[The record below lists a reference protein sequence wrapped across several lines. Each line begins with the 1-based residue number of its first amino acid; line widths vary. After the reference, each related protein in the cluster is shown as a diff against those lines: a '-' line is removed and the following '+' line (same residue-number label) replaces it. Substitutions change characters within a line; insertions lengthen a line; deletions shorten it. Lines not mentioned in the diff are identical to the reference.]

1 MAVIPIL
8 KYASGHQRI
17 DAFELT
23 TTLPMTFRPLSV
35 LRELQKSELNGAAQ
49 LLGRGMC
56 DNPVNVRAFGIEN
69 RERRVRAMSR
79 FFLPVLEGLY
89 RRGLVIGAFNET
101 KLVGVCGM
109 ARPQSCQP
117 RTMEKFRVLPKV
129 VLGNPIVAPLR
140 VLKWVGEWAR
150 RDPKEPH
157 WHLGPVAVDSGLRG
171 RGIGGAMLTRFCAAM
186 DEKHELAYLETDKSE
201 NVHFYQRFGFSVIAE
216 GKVLGIINWFMLR
229 SRL

>member
-1 MAVIPIL
+1 M
-8 KYASGHQRI
+8 
-17 DAFELT
+17 T
-23 TTLPMTFRPLSV
+23 THTLPV

-56 DNPVNVRAFGIEN
+56 DNPVNVHAFGIGS
-69 RERRVRAMSR
+69 RERRAQAMSR

-89 RRGLVIGAFNET
+89 GRGLIVGAFHEAD
-101 KLVGVCGM
+101 LVGVCGM

-117 RTMEKFRVLPKV
+117 QTVEKFRILPKV
-129 VLGNPIVAPLR
+129 VLANPIVAPLR

-201 NVHFYQRFGFSVIAE
+201 NVHFYRRFEFSVIAE
-216 GKVLGIINWFMLR
+216 AKVLGITNWFMLR
-229 SRL
+229 SSPVRRQR

>member
-1 MAVIPIL
+1 
-8 KYASGHQRI
+8 
-17 DAFELT
+17 
-23 TTLPMTFRPLSV
+23 
-35 LRELQKSELNGAAQ
+35 
-49 LLGRGMC
+49 MC
-56 DNPVNVRAFGIEN
+56 DNPVNVRAFGIES
-69 RERRVRAMSR
+69 RERRARAMSR

-89 RRGLVIGAFNET
+89 RRGLVVGAFNDA

-117 RTMEKFRVLPKV
+117 RMMEKFRVLPKV

-140 VLKWVGEWAR
+140 ILKWVGEWAR

-171 RGIGGAMLTRFCAAM
+171 RGIGRAMLARFCAAM

-201 NVHFYQRFGFSVIAE
+201 NVHFYQRFGFSVISE
-216 GKVLGIINWFMLR
+216 GKVLGITNWFMLR
-229 SRL
+229 SSAVRPQ

>member
-1 MAVIPIL
+1 M
-8 KYASGHQRI
+8 
-17 DAFELT
+17 T
-23 TTLPMTFRPLSV
+23 THTLPV

-56 DNPVNVRAFGIEN
+56 DNPVNARAFGIES
-69 RERRVRAMSR
+69 RERRARAMSR

-89 RRGLVIGAFNET
+89 GRGLIVGAFHEAD
-101 KLVGVCGM
+101 LVGVCGM

-117 RTMEKFRVLPKV
+117 QTVEKFRILPKV
-129 VLGNPIVAPLR
+129 VLANPIVAPLR

-157 WHLGPVAVDSGLRG
+157 WHLGPVAVDSELRG

-201 NVHFYQRFGFSVIAE
+201 NVHFYRRFEFSVIAE
-216 GKVLGIINWFMLR
+216 AKVLGITNWFMLR
-229 SRL
+229 SSPVRPQR

>member
-1 MAVIPIL
+1 M
-8 KYASGHQRI
+8 
-17 DAFELT
+17 T
-23 TTLPMTFRPLSV
+23 THTLPV
-35 LRELQKSELNGAAQ
+35 LRELKKSELNRAAQ

-56 DNPVNVRAFGIEN
+56 DNPLNVRAFGIES
-69 RERRVRAMSR
+69 RERRVRAMSH

-89 RRGLVIGAFNET
+89 RRGLIVGAFNDA

-109 ARPQSCQP
+109 ARPRSCQP

-129 VLGNPIVAPLR
+129 VLANPIAAPWR

-157 WHLGPVAVDSGLRG
+157 WHLGPVAVDSGLQG
-171 RGIGGAMLTRFCAAM
+171 VGIGGAMLTRFCAAM

-216 GKVLGIINWFMLR
+216 DKVVGITNWFMLR
-229 SRL
+229 SCL